1 MRERIIRLSEEE
13 YQKLTEARNMLAH
26 KGFERLP
33 VQPPNDD
40 FARGAVVGLGL
51 ALLLYLLSK
60 E

>member
-40 FARGAVVGLGL
+40 FAR
-51 ALLLYLLSK
+51 
-60 E
+60 